1 MGILI
6 MNIFDYLIKE
16 KGLHESGAMTVS
28 QICDEVGRLI
38 GMLEEDTYEIRIKS
52 NVGKF
57 LGRYNKGDNR
67 TYDAVG
73 KLLNTGNTLAML
85 LRP

>member
-1 MGILI
+1 MD
-6 MNIFDYLIKE
+6 NIFDHCIEEARK
-16 KGLHESGAMTVS
+16 KGICESGAMTVS

-57 LGRYNKGDNR
+57 LGKYTKYDNR

-73 KLLNTGNTLAML
+73 KLLSTGNTLAML